1 MSAPQLMMTNTMHLR
16 TESRFCANDSLLFID
31 LKSIGSIPWTR
42 WLKSKSLFVCYTRLC
57 NSKVFVTPVVESSLN
72 KFEILKFLVPKSIKL
87 AEMLHLKIDKIWKL
101 NLQTS
106 IDRTF

>member
-42 WLKSKSLFVCYTRLC
+42 WLKSNLSLYATQD
-57 NSKVFVTPVVESSLN
+57 FVTQKSS
-72 KFEILKFLVPKSIKL
+72 
-87 AEMLHLKIDKIWKL
+87 
-101 NLQTS
+101 
-106 IDRTF
+106 